1 MSTSIRRESVHPG
14 WLALAQRL
22 LERRATRRQFISS
35 AAASAGGLAL
45 WSALRSGSAAA
56 AIGLPDLANWPSN
69 NKIKHIVI
77 LCQENRSFD
86 HYFGAFA
93 ATLGRPGDTALG
105 FDPSRLT
112 YYDSSGGAYRPYHL
126 RHYCDQDPDHSWEGS
141 HAKWNSGAMDGWV
154 KDENG
159 QTIAI
164 GYFEPTDH
172 IYHVQLARAFT
183 IADHYFCA

>member
-1 MSTSIRRESVHPG
+1 MPATKAALHAFVVPDAGSHEMSGTERREFSPCQSLNFAGLAGGRMSTSIRHESVHPG

-45 WSALRSGSAAA
+45 WSALPSGFTAA

-86 HYFGAFA
+86 HYFGAF
-93 ATLGRPGDTALG
+93 
-105 FDPSRLT
+105 
-112 YYDSSGGAYRPYHL
+112 
-126 RHYCDQDPDHSWEGS
+126 
-141 HAKWNSGAMDGWV
+141 V
-154 KDENG
+154 
-159 QTIAI
+159 
-164 GYFEPTDH
+164 
-172 IYHVQLARAFT
+172 
-183 IADHYFCA
+183 